1 MGWPIARFRP
11 FAHTLSVVPQKGRH
25 ASGQPLPPGVSG
37 LMNFSD
43 ADIASSADAGDRPEL
58 EGGAEGYA
66 VKLPVFE
73 GPLDLLLHLIRQ
85 NEVDIADIPIAL
97 IGRQYLDYIE
107 LMKELNID
115 VAGEY
120 LVMAATLA
128 LIKSRMLL
136 PAEPSEEEGDPVDP
150 RAELVA
156 RLLEYQRFKE
166 AADALARRRLLGR
179 DIFEASG
186 PPLEPTPEGQR
197 EIEVGLFELIEAF
210 RGILEAA
217 HEKNL
222 IHSVETENVTV
233 RDRMVYVMEQFE
245 AGDQIE
251 FEAIFQIKELGPPS
265 KPVLVATF
273 LAILELARLGA
284 LRIFQSLAD
293 DEVPIG
299 PIRLRC
305 VPEEGDGPAWHER
318 ITETM

>member
-1 MGWPIARFRP
+1 MN
-11 FAHTLSVVPQKGRH
+11 
-25 ASGQPLPPGVSG
+25 LP
-37 LMNFSD
+37 D
-43 ADIASSADAGDRPEL
+43 ADMTSAPDAGDRPDL
-58 EGGAEGYA
+58 EGGEAGYA

-85 NEVDIADIPIAL
+85 NEVNIADIPIAL

-107 LMKELNID
+107 LMKDLNID

-136 PAEPSEEEGDPVDP
+136 PVEQEEEEGEALDP

-179 DIFEASG
+179 DIFEAKG
-186 PPLEPTPEGQR
+186 QPLEPTPEGQR

-210 RGILEAA
+210 RGMLDAA

-245 AGDQIE
+245 ANDQIE
-251 FEAIFQIKELGPPS
+251 FESIFQIQDLGPPS

-284 LRIFQSLAD
+284 VRIFQSVAE
-293 DEVPIG
+293 DEAPIG

-305 VPEEGDGPAWHER
+305 VPEEGDVPAWHER